1 MNAPQTPQAPK
12 RSNQEELQRIYEL
25 LERAEK
31 RQYEVHYFGINVRSW
46 TAFGFLIIVF
56 SCGSMCQK
64 INPIFPTKTNF
75 SSRD

>member
-31 RQYEVHYFGINVRSW
+31 RQEVTYFGINVRAW
-46 TAFGFLIIVF
+46 AAFGFLIIVF